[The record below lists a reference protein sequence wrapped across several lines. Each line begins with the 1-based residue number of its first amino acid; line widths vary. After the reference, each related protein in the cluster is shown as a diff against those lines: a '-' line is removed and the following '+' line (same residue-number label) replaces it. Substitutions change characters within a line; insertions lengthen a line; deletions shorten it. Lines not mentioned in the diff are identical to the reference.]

1 MVSDHDVGFLR
12 LLLKSRNV
20 IKVVKGQGPDI
31 SAFQNDL
38 WEFGEERGK

>member
-1 MVSDHDVGFLR
+1 MVSNHDVGFLR